1 EHALG
6 RLVADTVHAS
16 PAEAAPLAS
25 LVRDKTGGNPF
36 FAIQFLTALHH
47 KRLIWF
53 DREAHRWR
61 WDAARIHAQGY
72 ADNVAELMRG
82 RLYALP
88 RETQAALQRAACIG
102 GTIDDAMLVMACE
115 REVAP
120 ALRPAIE
127 QHLLFETIQADR
139 RIYRF
144 PHDRVH
150 ETAYALVSEPE
161 R

>member
-1 EHALG
+1 
-6 RLVADTVHAS
+6 TVHAS
-16 PAEAAPLAS
+16 PDEAAPLAR

-36 FAIQFLTALHH
+36 FAIQFLAALHH
-47 KRLIWF
+47 KRMIWF
-53 DREAHRWR
+53 DRDAYRWQ
-61 WDAARIHAQGY
+61 WDAARIRAEGY

-88 RETQAALQRAACIG
+88 GETRTALQQAACIG
-102 GTIDDAMLVMACE
+102 GTVDDATLAMACE

-127 QHLLFETIQADR
+127 QHLLFETVQADR
-139 RIYRF
+139 RFYRF

-150 ETAYALVSEPE
+150 EAAYALVPEPE
-161 R
+161 RARVHL